1 LFIDGYGLDSET
13 VAPMADLLRAFNIIN
28 YADAIERAVEVRDHK
43 MLAELRLRLSG
54 GLDLYSL
61 C

>member
-1 LFIDGYGLDSET
+1 MFIDGYGLDSEA
-13 VAPMADLLRAFNIIN
+13 VAPMANLIRAFNIIN
-28 YADAIERAVEVRDHK
+28 YSDVIERAVEVRDHK
-43 MLAELRLRLSG
+43 MLSELKLRLNA

>member
-1 LFIDGYGLDSET
+1 M
-13 VAPMADLLRAFNIIN
+13 APMANLIRAFNIIN
-28 YADAIERAVEVRDHK
+28 YSDAIERAVEVNDHK
-43 MLAELRLRLSG
+43 MLAEFKLRLNA